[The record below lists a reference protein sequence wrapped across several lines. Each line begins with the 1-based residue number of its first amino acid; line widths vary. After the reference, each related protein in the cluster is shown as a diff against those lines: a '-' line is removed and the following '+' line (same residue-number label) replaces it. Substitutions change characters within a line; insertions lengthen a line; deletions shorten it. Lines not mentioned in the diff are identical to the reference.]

1 MEIQSK
7 SVSLP
12 SPAAKATVEPIKS
25 SGMYYELKEKSKFSI
40 LSISEKVLYDSI
52 VKANKAV
59 QGTEHEFKYKIHEA
73 TGQVIVQILNKET
86 HDIIH
91 ELPSEK
97 FIDLV
102 EKLKELT
109 VGAIIDEKR

>member
-1 MEIQSK
+1 MEINTTTKGQIFERISPSPIKVVGEYQELKVKSK
-7 SVSLP
+7 S
-12 SPAAKATVEPIKS
+12 
-25 SGMYYELKEKSKFSI
+25 SI
-40 LSISEKVLYDSI
+40 LSVSERALMSSI
-52 VKANKAV
+52 DKANKAV
-59 QGTEHEFKYKIHEA
+59 QGTVHEFNYKIHKG
-73 TGQVIVQILNKET
+73 TGALIVQIFNKET
-86 HDIIH
+86 QELIH